1 MKSNDHIQIVSE
13 KAKNRTK
20 IGQKRWFPQPFRPAG
35 WVWTYF
41 DLVKIRFCLINIWL
55 GQNRSEQILI
65 EQNQFEQILIDKN
78 LFKWILTWSKSV
90 QTEPAGRRGWKNHL
104 FWRVFAR
111 FLSCFF
117 CFFTDSLNMK
127 GIFKKNTDTKF
138 RRSTGIPTANS
149 TNKYQKYKSV
159 ELADQ
164 LYQGP
169 KPYGRYR
176 K

>member
-1 MKSNDHIQIVSE
+1 MIIYKLSVKKQKTGQKSGKKGGFPSPSDQLAEFGHILTGSKSDFAWSISDWV
-13 KAKNRTK
+13 K
-20 IGQKRWFPQPFRPAG
+20 IGPNRYW
-35 WVWTYF
+35 
-41 DLVKIRFCLINIWL
+41 LSKISL
-55 GQNRSEQILI
+55 NRSWLI
-65 EQNQFEQILIDKN
+65 KICSNGFWPGQN
-78 LFKWILTWSKSV
+78 LFKLSQLV
-90 QTEPAGRRGWKNHL
+90 GGAGKNHL

-117 CFFTDSLNMK
+117 GFFTDSLNMK

-149 TNKYQKYKSV
+149 TNKYQKYKSA